1 VPLTRSRSWGVIT
14 GFNLSSPERIVALG
28 TPSTEGVSSPGL
40 LLVKGVGRRDATSWG
55 SAMLLVKGVADPCV
69 SPGGSRRLFTS
80 KMAARS
86 ADPETVEVLDRVRVG
101 LGFSPRTRGVTP
113 LAASRL
119 SARNSRASFTLRFL
133 AVPKNYQFCSAL
145 SWERVKRKKI

>member
-1 VPLTRSRSWGVIT
+1 MPLTRSRSWGVIT

-28 TPSTEGVSSPGL
+28 TPSTEGISSPGL
-40 LLVKGVGRRDATSWG
+40 
-55 SAMLLVKGVADPCV
+55 LLVKGVADPCV

-86 ADPETVEVLDRVRVG
+86 ADPETVEVLDRVRGG
-101 LGFSPRTRGVTP
+101 LGFSPKTRGVTP

-119 SARNSRASFTLRFL
+119 SVRNSRASFTFQFF